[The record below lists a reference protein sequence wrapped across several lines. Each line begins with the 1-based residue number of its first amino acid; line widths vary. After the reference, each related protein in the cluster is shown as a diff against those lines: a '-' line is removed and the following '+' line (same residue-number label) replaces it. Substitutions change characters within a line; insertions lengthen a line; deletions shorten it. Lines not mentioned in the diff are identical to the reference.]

1 MARQHARRVVIEES
15 PRESDELS
23 CLRQRVRELEE
34 GQRHITEFL
43 AVLAHELRNPLAPIR
58 NAVSLMQMDGLSDSM
73 KDWYRTVIDRQVTHM
88 TRLVDDLLDAS
99 RITSGKI
106 ILERKPVPV
115 ALVVET
121 AADSSRP
128 SIDARKHTLDI
139 DLPAEPLQVDGDPV
153 RLSQVVLN
161 LLNNAAK
168 YTPEEGKIRLAVEK
182 IGGQVLIRVMDT
194 GIGIP
199 ADLLPRVFDLFT
211 QGDRSLDRSEGGLG
225 IGLTLVRRL
234 VEMHGGSVEAYSEG
248 PGLGSEFLVRLPL
261 LTVPQ
266 ELPGGEATELPQQTG
281 PRRVLLIDDNRDAVE
296 SMTVLLEL
304 WGHEVRIAYNG
315 PDALALAAEFRPDAA
330 LLDIGLPGMTGYEV
344 AQRLRELPG
353 WREVMLVAVTGYGQD
368 EDLRRSREAG
378 FDHHL
383 TKPVEPA
390 MLQSLLA
397 TAPVSL

>member
-1 MARQHARRVVIEES
+1 MARQHAQRVVIEES

-23 CLRQRVRELEE
+23 CLRQKVRELEE

-182 IGGQVLIRVMDT
+182 IGGEVLIRVMDT

-266 ELPGGEATELPQQTG
+266 ELPGGEATELPQQKG
-281 PRRVLLIDDNRDAVE
+281 PRRVLLIDDNRDAAE

-315 PDALALAAEFRPDAA
+315 PDALSVAAEFRPDAA
-330 LLDIGLPGMTGYEV
+330 LLDIGLPGMNGYEV
-344 AQRLRELPG
+344 ASRLRELPG

-390 MLQSLLA
+390 TLQDLLA
-397 TAPVSL
+397 SAPVSV

>member
-23 CLRQRVRELEE
+23 CLRQKVRELEE

-266 ELPGGEATELPQQTG
+266 ELPGGETAELPQQKG
-281 PRRVLLIDDNRDAVE
+281 PRRVLLIDDNRDAAE

-353 WREVMLVAVTGYGQD
+353 WQDVMLVAVTGYGQD

-383 TKPVEPA
+383 TKPVEPV

>member
-1 MARQHARRVVIEES
+1 MARQHAQSVATEE
-15 PRESDELS
+15 PLYGNDEMGY
-23 CLRQRVRELEE
+23 LRQRVQDLEE
-34 GQRHITEFL
+34 GRRQVNEFL
-43 AVLAHELRNPLAPIR
+43 AMLAHELRNPLAPIR
-58 NAVSLMQMDGLSDSM
+58 NAVSLMQLGGLNDSM
-73 KDWYRTVIDRQVTHM
+73 VEWYRTVIDRQVTHL

-106 ILERKPVPV
+106 MLQRGPVEL
-115 ALVVET
+115 AFVVES
-121 AADSSRP
+121 AVESSRLL
-128 SIDARKHTLDI
+128 IDARKHSLEI
-139 DLPAEPLQVDGDPV
+139 HLPSERLQVEGDPV

-168 YTPEEGKIRLAVEK
+168 YTPEGGKIRLTVERE
-182 IGGQVLIRVMDT
+182 GEQALVRVRDT
-194 GIGIP
+194 GLGIS

-234 VEMHGGSVEAYSEG
+234 VEMHGGSVEAQSAG
-248 PGLGSEFLVRLPL
+248 PGCGSEFVVRLPL
-261 LTVPQ
+261 LTLPHECPAGQ
-266 ELPGGEATELPQQTG
+266 EAELPQQTG
-281 PRRVLLIDDNRDAVE
+281 PRRVLLIDDNRDAAE

-330 LLDIGLPGMTGYEV
+330 LLDIGLPGMNGYEV
-344 AQRLRELPG
+344 AKRLRGLPG
-353 WREVMLVAVTGYGQD
+353 WEAVMLVAVTGYGQD
-368 EDLRRSREAG
+368 EDRRRSCEAG

-390 MLQSLLA
+390 MVQSLLSS
-397 TAPVSL
+397 APISQ

>member
-23 CLRQRVRELEE
+23 CLRQKVRELEE

-182 IGGQVLIRVMDT
+182 IGGEVLIRVMDT

>member
-266 ELPGGEATELPQQTG
+266 ELPGGETAELPQQKG
-281 PRRVLLIDDNRDAVE
+281 PRRVLLIDDNRDAAE

-353 WREVMLVAVTGYGQD
+353 WQDVMLVAVTGYGQD

-383 TKPVEPA
+383 TKPVEPV